1 MTEMS
6 EQPEQEQDQGEIKQ
20 VRRAKSGFWFGIL
33 IAIIYYSLV
42 PLFDLNLLHLLVDL
56 ILHPLY

>member
-20 VRRAKSGFWFGIL
+20 VRRAKSGFWFGIIIIL
-33 IAIIYYSLV
+33 IFYPQLDYKIAKPFWFRGI
-42 PLFDLNLLHLLVDL
+42 NN
-56 ILHPLY
+56 